1 MLYGY
6 GANEKDKKCIFVL
19 IFLPGQQIWES
30 SIFCFQLH
38 ALANHIIHLWQEKN
52 NQVFLK
58 ETTKFYESAFTTQ
71 LRQIRNISHY
81 TVDIHQLLFFP
92 HPLLQAWTLANRKQA
107 LLLDVCTNMQVLKMR
122 ILIIRMYDWFQLFV
136 RIGHLWLRII
146 LRSRSEKWSKCK
158 QLPQGLMVMCSLELV
173 TSENTYILPWPEFY
187 LEMFTSKEL
196 FLKIVTYFLLLL
208 LHQLNFHRRLRR
220 VPAGTCYA
228 KMCESV
234 FLSYL

>member
-92 HPLLQAWTLANRKQA
+92 HPLLQAWTLANRKQT

-122 ILIIRMYDWFQLFV
+122 ILIIKMYD
-136 RIGHLWLRII
+136 
-146 LRSRSEKWSKCK
+146 
-158 QLPQGLMVMCSLELV
+158 
-173 TSENTYILPWPEFY
+173 
-187 LEMFTSKEL
+187 
-196 FLKIVTYFLLLL
+196 
-208 LHQLNFHRRLRR
+208 
-220 VPAGTCYA
+220 
-228 KMCESV
+228 
-234 FLSYL
+234 